1 MRLVILDRDGVINQE
16 SEAFIKTPEEWIPLP
31 GSLAAIARLYKNGYT
46 VVVASNQSGIARHLL
61 SLDTLAAIHG
71 RMKREVE
78 AAGGKIDSI
87 FFCPHGPGDAC
98 DCRKPKPG
106 LFKQIAKRYGVKL
119 EGIPM
124 IGDSERDLQAARAVG
139 GRPILV
145 KTGNGLKTLEEDHD
159 VEEVYDDLAAAAAQ
173 LMKENH

>member
-31 GSLAAIARLYKNGYT
+31 GSLAAIARLYKSGYT
-46 VVVASNQSGIARHLL
+46 VVVASNQSGIARHLF

-87 FFCPHGPGDAC
+87 FFCPHGPKEGC

-106 LFKQIAKRYGVKL
+106 LFKQIAERYGVAL

-139 GRPILV
+139 GRPMLV
-145 KTGNGLKTLEEDHD
+145 KTGNGLKTLDEDHD
-159 VEEVYDDLAAAAAQ
+159 VEEVYDDLGAAVAQ
-173 LMKENH
+173 LLRENH

>member
-16 SEAFIKTPEEWIPLP
+16 SEGFIKTPEEWIPLP
-31 GSLAAIARLYKNGYT
+31 GSIDAIARLYKNGYS
-46 VVVASNQSGIARHLL
+46 VVVASNQSGIARNLL

-87 FFCPHGPGDAC
+87 FFCPHGPGDHC

-106 LFKQIAKRYGVKL
+106 LFRQIAARYKADL
-119 EGIPM
+119 RGIPM

-139 GRPILV
+139 GRPMLV
-145 KTGNGLKTLEEDHD
+145 KTGNGLKTLDEDHD
-159 VEEVYDDLAAAAAQ
+159 VEEVYDDLAAAVAQ
-173 LMKENH
+173 LLRENH

>member
-124 IGDSERDLQAARAVG
+124 IGDSERDLEAARAVG

>member
-31 GSLAAIARLYKNGYT
+31 GSIAAIARLHKNGYK

-78 AAGGKIDSI
+78 AAGGKIDSV

-106 LFKQIAKRYGVKL
+106 LLKQIAERYGVRL
-119 EGIPM
+119 AGIPM

>member
-46 VVVASNQSGIARHLL
+46 VVVASNQSGIARHLF

-78 AAGGKIDSI
+78 AAGGKIDSV

-124 IGDSERDLQAARAVG
+124 IGDSERDLQAARAVD

-145 KTGNGLKTLEEDHD
+145 KTGNGLKTLDEDHN
-159 VEEVYDDLAAAAAQ
+159 VEEVYDDLAAAVAQ
-173 LMKENH
+173 LLRENH

>member
-16 SEAFIKTPEEWIPLP
+16 SEAFIKTPEEWIPIA

-61 SLDTLAAIHG
+61 NLDTLAAIHG

-106 LFKQIAKRYGVKL
+106 LFRQIAQRYGVRL

-124 IGDSERDLQAARAVG
+124 IGDSERDLQAARAVE

-145 KTGNGLKTLEEDHD
+145 KTGNGLKTLDEDHD
-159 VEEVYDDLAAAAAQ
+159 VEEVYDDLTAAAAQ

>member
-31 GSLAAIARLYKNGYT
+31 GSLAAIARLHKNGYK

-78 AAGGKIDSI
+78 AAGGKIDSV

-106 LFKQIAKRYGVKL
+106 LLKQIAERYGVRL
-119 EGIPM
+119 AGIPM

>member
-106 LFKQIAKRYGVKL
+106 LYKQIAKRYGVKL

-159 VEEVYDDLAAAAAQ
+159 VEEVYDDLAASAAQ

>member
-16 SEAFIKTPEEWIPLP
+16 SEAYIKTPEEWIPIP
-31 GSLAAIARLYKNGYT
+31 GSVEAIARLHRNGYT
-46 VVVASNQSGIARHLL
+46 VVVASNQSGVARHLF

-71 RMKREVE
+71 RMRREVE
-78 AAGGKIDSI
+78 AAGGKIDGI

-106 LFKQIAKRYGVKL
+106 LLKQIAKRYRVSL
-119 EGIPM
+119 EGLPM

-145 KTGNGLKTLEEDHD
+145 RTGNGLKTLDEDHD
-159 VEEVYDDLAAAAAQ
+159 VEEVYDDLSAAAAQ
-173 LMKENH
+173 LIQEIH

>member
-1 MRLVILDRDGVINQE
+1 MRLVILDRDGVINKE

-31 GSLAAIARLYKNGYT
+31 GSLDAIARLYKNGYT
-46 VVVASNQSGIARHLL
+46 VVVASNQSGVARHLL

-78 AAGGKIDSI
+78 AAGGKIDAI
-87 FFCPHGPGDAC
+87 FFCPHGPGDGC
-98 DCRKPKPG
+98 DCRKPRPG
-106 LFKQIAKRYGVKL
+106 LLKQIAQRYQVSLKGL
-119 EGIPM
+119 PM

-145 KTGNGLKTLEEDHD
+145 KTGNGLKTAQEDHD
-159 VEEVYDDLAAAAAQ
+159 VEEIYDDLATAAAQ
-173 LMKENH
+173 LVKEIH

>member
-31 GSLAAIARLYKNGYT
+31 GSLEAIARIYKSGYT

-87 FFCPHGPGDAC
+87 FFCPHGPGDGC

-106 LFKQIAKRYGVKL
+106 LLKRIAARYKVSL
-119 EGIPM
+119 RGIPM

-139 GRPILV
+139 GRPVLV
-145 KTGNGLKTLEEDHD
+145 KTGNGLKTLDEDHD
-159 VEEVYDDLAAAAAQ
+159 VEEVYDDLAAAVAQ
-173 LMKENH
+173 LLRENH